1 MEMSTLRTKR
11 IEILKGMQGNSDS
24 DAIFFFSGQFYIY
37 QKMWCVTDKHVLF

>member
-24 DAIFFFSGQFYIY
+24 DAIFFFFWSILYLSED
-37 QKMWCVTDKHVLF
+37 VVRNR

>member
-24 DAIFFFSGQFYIY
+24 DAIFFFFFLVNSIFIRRCGA
-37 QKMWCVTDKHVLF
+37 

>member
-24 DAIFFFSGQFYIY
+24 DAIFFFFFWSILYLSED
-37 QKMWCVTDKHVLF
+37 VVRNR